1 MRTRVGV
8 GRPKATRSKHHTPTR
23 FPGNGAVLP
32 AEGQETRGE
41 GSSRL
46 LYPSPLL
53 APASDATTPLLFPA
67 APFSSPHRLLPAR
80 PFPPRSRLSP
90 SLVIQGP
97 LLPFC
102 FSSSRPR
109 VPCTLSLGK
118 GAGELANTGR
128 SQVEAT
134 GRGKRRGFSTP
145 TG

>member
-1 MRTRVGV
+1 MSTRVGV
-8 GRPKATRSKHHTPTR
+8 GRPRATRCEHHPPTR
-23 FPGNGAVLP
+23 LPGNGAVLQ
-32 AEGQETRGE
+32 AEGREPRGE

-80 PFPPRSRLSP
+80 QPRSRLSP
-90 SLVIQGP
+90 SLVKQGP
-97 LLPFC
+97 LLPFS

-109 VPCTLSLGK
+109 LPCTLSLGK
-118 GAGELANTGR
+118 GAGELASTGR

-134 GRGKRRGFSTP
+134 GRGKRRGFPTP